1 MRTPSCPRVLEPL
14 GSYAQGFWEELAR
27 QGYSGWTAESHVH
40 LMAHLSRWLVEH
52 DLDLEAVTA
61 ERLDRFL
68 ADRRARG
75 QRRRVSLRGAGPL
88 MDYLRGLGVVP
99 EPSRQIAVG
108 SGEELLEEFEEYL
121 TGERGLAVAT
131 VRRYGYFAGLLLAT
145 RSWADGRA
153 SVRNLSPAEI
163 GVFMLAERER
173 RGAGSLNNVA
183 AALRVFARF
192 LYVRGYTPT
201 SLVAAV
207 PTGPSWRGAGLPRTV
222 EPAVVA
228 RLLTACDRRTG
239 IGRRD
244 FAILTVL
251 WRLGLRSAEVAALRV
266 DDVDWRA
273 GELTVPGKGG
283 RRERLPLPHDVG
295 EAVAAYCRRG
305 RHQGECRSLFL
316 QAQAPYGSLA
326 RTSVGSVVTRAC
338 DHAGMARIG
347 PHALRHTAACRMRA
361 AGAPLA
367 EIGQVLRHREA
378 ASTAWYARDDRDAL
392 ALLAR
397 PWPEATS

>member
-1 MRTPSCPRVLEPL
+1 MRTPSCPRVLGPL
-14 GSYAQGFWEELAR
+14 GPYAQGFWEELAR
-27 QGYSGWTAESHVH
+27 QGYSGLTAESHVH

-61 ERLDRFL
+61 ERLDQFL

-75 QRRRVSLRGAGPL
+75 QRRQVSLRGAGPL

-99 EPSRQIAVG
+99 EPSPQIAVG
-108 SGEELLEEFEEYL
+108 PGEELLEEFEEYL
-121 TGERGLAVAT
+121 IGERGLAVAT

-145 RSWADGRA
+145 RSWADGHA
-153 SVRNLSPAEI
+153 SVRSLSPAEI

-173 RGAGSLNNVA
+173 RGAASLNSVA
-183 AALRVFARF
+183 AALRAFARF
-192 LYVRGYTPT
+192 LYVRGYTAT

-207 PTGPSWRGAGLPRTV
+207 PTGPSWPGTGLPRTA

-228 RLLTACDRRTG
+228 RLLAACDRRTG

-273 GELTVPGKGG
+273 GELTVCGKGG
-283 RRERLPLPHDVG
+283 RRDRLPLPHDVG

-305 RHQGECRSLFL
+305 RHQGQCRSLFL

-338 DHAGMARIG
+338 DRAGMARIG